1 MAPTDIFPTLGRNDV
16 FVMPTR
22 DGSDTLFSRAFNAT
36 YHSMYGAVG
45 ESRHVF
51 VQFGLDSLK
60 ERNEIHILE
69 LGFGT
74 GLNAFLAYLFSIKHN
89 LPVYYTGIEAFPI
102 DLDVARQLNYPQYL
116 AYAEEQEVFERMHA
130 ESHFTT
136 DHFHFQKVSDIREI
150 EDTSRFDCIF
160 FDAFAPGVQP
170 ELWSQDMLS
179 ELFRLTTPGGCLV
192 TYCAQGEVRRRLV
205 TAGYE
210 VQRLQGPPGKR
221 EMLRA
226 VRKSI

>member
-16 FVMPTR
+16 FVVSTR

-36 YHSMYGAVG
+36 YHSIHGAVG

-51 VQFGLDSLK
+51 VQFGLDSLDA
-60 ERNEIHILE
+60 RTEIHILE
-69 LGFGT
+69 LGFGS

-89 LPVYYTGIEAFPI
+89 LPVHYTGIEAFPI
-102 DLDVARQLNYPQYL
+102 DLEVARQLNYPQYL
-116 AYAEEQEVFERMHA
+116 AFAEEQDVFERMHA

-136 DHFHFQKVSDIREI
+136 DHFHFQKVRDMLEVP
-150 EDTSRFDCIF
+150 DTSRFDCIF

-170 ELWSQDMLS
+170 DLWSQEMLS
-179 ELFRLTTPGGCLV
+179 KLFSLTNLGGCLV

-226 VRKSI
+226 LRKTN